1 MISIDGINKHRKEKA
16 MRNPSFLALIIVI
29 GFFATVVMGCSEAT
43 EITQAEAIRIAK
55 EYVAADGVMTIDDG
69 ERESLVLD
77 EGSQWHVYFPYKDTA
92 EMLGGEPHV
101 MVAKSDGTV
110 TDIYYTQ

>member
-1 MISIDGINKHRKEKA
+1 MIVRNDISEYRKERF
-16 MRNPSFLALIIVI
+16 MRNADVLALIVV
-29 GFFATVVMGCSEAT
+29 GFFATIVMGCSET
-43 EITQAEAIRIAK
+43 TTISMTEAIQIAK
-55 EYVAADGVMTIDDG
+55 DHVAADGVMTIDDS
-69 ERESLVLD
+69 ERDSLALD
-77 EGSQWHVYFPYKDTA
+77 EGSVWHVYFPYKDTV

>member
-1 MISIDGINKHRKEKA
+1 MILINDINTRGKEKVV
-16 MRNPSFLALIIVI
+16 RNPSVLALIIVV

-43 EITQAEAIRIAK
+43 EITETEAIRIAK

-69 ERESLVLD
+69 ERDSLVLD
-77 EGSQWHVYFPYKDTA
+77 EGSQWHVYFPFKDSV